1 MKWSN
6 QSNLIRLTVN
16 GVKRLDVWLSPKL
29 VDFKR
34 PFDLRIQERKYFKGQ
49 IKLEFEP
56 ILEDLR
62 VRGDRQQLYWHRI
75 SAGGGESRRAAARP

>member
-1 MKWSN
+1 MTT
-6 QSNLIRLTVN
+6 SNLSNHVRLKVDGVN
-16 GVKRLDVWLSPKL
+16 RLDVWLSPKI

-34 PFDLRIQERKYFKGQ
+34 TFELSIQERRYFKGQ

-62 VRGDRQQLYWHRI
+62 IRGDRQQLYWHRI
-75 SAGGGESRRAAARP
+75 SAGGGESRRAAGGP